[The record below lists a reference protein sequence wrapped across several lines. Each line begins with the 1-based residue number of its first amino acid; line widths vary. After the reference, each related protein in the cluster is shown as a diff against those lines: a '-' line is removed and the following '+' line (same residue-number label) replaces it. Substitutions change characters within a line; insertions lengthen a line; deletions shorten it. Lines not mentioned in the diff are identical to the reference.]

1 MTTQREPHKRPRQ
14 VGDLIHRELATILK
28 RETNDARLNQL
39 TITEVDVT
47 PDLRAARIYFTLLD
61 ANKVPETQ
69 RALTKGTGFLRQRL
83 AEKVALR
90 YVPKL
95 IFKFDDNLE
104 RAEHL
109 SSLLSDIKP
118 KDETDTH

>member
-1 MTTQREPHKRPRQ
+1 MTTKREPHKRPRQ
-14 VGDLIHRELATILK
+14 IADLIHRELATILK
-28 RETNDARLNQL
+28 RETNDLRLNQL
-39 TITEVDVT
+39 LITEVDVN
-47 PDLRAARIYFTLLD
+47 PDLRVARVYYTVLD
-61 ANKVPETQ
+61 ASKQLSETQ

-95 IFKFDDNLE
+95 LFKFDDNLE

-109 SSLLSDIKP
+109 SSLLNNIKP
-118 KDETDTH
+118 EADN